1 MDIISQ
7 NIIDSSS
14 EKMEGFV
21 NDAIDHLV
29 KYGTKMVE
37 EVKKE
42 FMPLLEDLLKNLTGE
57 IKGLAFGKELE
68 TLDLQTLVGFAK
80 KYIVKKSN
88 EIVAVKVKQNDG
100 FLIYLAYSF
109 DRQLLPVSENRYVII
124 KTKTLSKEVENLFA
138 ESDVVI
144 LK

>member
-1 MDIISQ
+1 MEIISQ

-21 NDAIDHLV
+21 NEAIDHLAE
-29 KYGTKMVE
+29 YGAKMVE

-57 IKGLAFGKELE
+57 IKGFAFGKEVE
-68 TLDLQTLVGFAK
+68 TLDLQTFVGFAK

-88 EIVAVKVKQNDG
+88 EIVAVKVKQNDT

-109 DRQLLPVSENRYVII
+109 DRQLLPVSENRFVII
-124 KTKTLSKEVENLFA
+124 KAKTLSKEVENLFA
-138 ESDVVI
+138 ESEVVI